1 VLDAAGLERGWA
13 IGHSWGGHLALH
25 LALAHPDR
33 VQGLLLIAPLGA
45 DPGVFPE
52 MDANLRRGLD
62 TAQIARVDEIEQRRR
77 DGVVG
82 EAELVERFGILWPQ
96 FFYVRERVGA
106 VPARVGVRASIE
118 TNTSIAEHY
127 GRETLLRGVPSL
139 RVRTLFVHGEEDALP
154 PRSTIATADLIEG
167 ARVEVIPACGHFPW
181 LERPAEFR
189 TAVERLLEG

>member
-1 VLDAAGLERGWA
+1 VLDAAGVDRGWA

-33 VQGLLLIAPLGA
+33 VAGLILIAPLGA

-52 MDANLRRGLD
+52 LDANLRRGLD
-62 TAQIARVDEIEQRRR
+62 DAQVARVDEIEQRRR
-77 DGVVG
+77 DGVVS

-96 FFYVRERVGA
+96 FFHVRERVGA
-106 VPARVGVRASIE
+106 VPARAGVRASIE

-139 RVRTLFVHGEEDALP
+139 TLRTLFVHGEQDALP

-167 ARVEVIPACGHFPW
+167 ARVEVIPECGHFPW

-189 TAVERLLEG
+189 AAVERLLEA